1 MIILWPIGGKGVR
14 FKKNDYLKPKPFID
28 IKNKPMIEYALSSI
42 SFDAKHYVICNTLDK
57 IFKDKIYEIGNTYKI
72 DIELVEINQETRG
85 QAETSF
91 IGLNEIEF
99 NQDEELIISNCD
111 QYTPW
116 SKDSF
121 LELVSRKDVD
131 AAVTTYNHGDFDIGK
146 SSPYSHVELN
156 EKGFAVKFAEKYA
169 ISEHSLNGIYY
180 WKKIKYFTDSF
191 QDLDK
196 SDFNGEYWLSL
207 TFNYMIENGLK
218 IKTFQMDKDEFY
230 SLGTPEDIQKNI
242 EMLN

>member
-1 MIILWPIGGKGVR
+1 M
-14 FKKNDYLKPKPFID
+14 
-28 IKNKPMIEYALSSI
+28 
-42 SFDAKHYVICNTLDK
+42 
-57 IFKDKIYEIGNTYKI
+57 
-72 DIELVEINQETRG
+72 
-85 QAETSF
+85 
-91 IGLNEIEF
+91 
-99 NQDEELIISNCD
+99 
-111 QYTPW
+111 
-116 SKDSF
+116 
-121 LELVSRKDVD
+121 
-131 AAVTTYNHGDFDIGK
+131 
-146 SSPYSHVELN
+146 
-156 EKGFAVKFAEKYA
+156 
-169 ISEHSLNGIYY
+169 NGIYY